1 MRSRIAGDIEEVF
14 PDANVME
21 TPNADYRFRA
31 WVSREKVN
39 NAISKYV
46 QNLDYVNFKNS
57 VEDQARIRPLMR
69 VWSTMYEHQK
79 ARLNAPS
86 KDFI

>member
-31 WVSREKVN
+31 WVSREKVIKT
-39 NAISKYV
+39 ISEYV
-46 QNLDYVNFKNS
+46 QNLKYINFKNS
-57 VEDQARIRPLMR
+57 VEDQDRLKPLMR
-69 VWSTMYEHQK
+69 VWSTMYEHQE
-79 ARLNAPS
+79 ARLNA
-86 KDFI
+86 